1 MSSLLLICGLICY
14 INYQKTNLIILIFLK
29 LAIFP
34 TVSVSRCRT
43 AFSALL
49 LKGQSGGHL
58 MRLVHSHIF
67 CFMLGDHKCLF
78 ATCVSALDAGQ
89 TAGLAAHTLGDS
101 TYDCPASQ
109 RQRCES

>member
-14 INYQKTNLIILIFLK
+14 INYQKTNLIILILNLPF
-29 LAIFP
+29 FP
-34 TVSVSRCRT
+34 TV
-43 AFSALL
+43 AFALPHGIFALL

-89 TAGLAAHTLGDS
+89 LQAG
-101 TYDCPASQ
+101 CPHSW
-109 RQRCES
+109 RQHI